1 MIQEG
6 FTFYRPHEA
15 LREYVRFYW
24 VFRSDRAV
32 SALTFPTGCPQII
45 FHKRRPLYIPEL
57 DSFQSRMTISGQ
69 VNFPSH
75 LSATGETEMIV
86 VVFKPYGLS
95 PLLNI
100 PASLFYNQEVSG
112 YDIDNTG
119 LRKIDERIS
128 ECVDDIDCIKLID
141 NWLLSRIVSLTD
153 YRTPRIKAAVNQ
165 LFTVPQ
171 TPISDL
177 AAIACLGKK
186 QFERSFRSQVGINP
200 KEYARI
206 VRFQRAL
213 ALMRS
218 GESGLGQIAYACGY
232 SDQSHFIREFRRF
245 SGLTPTT
252 LLKTTSVNSDLFS
265 NPV

>member
-24 VFRSDRAV
+24 VFRSGRAM

-45 FHKRRPLYIPEL
+45 FHRRKPLYIPES
-57 DSFQSRMTISGQ
+57 DTFQSRLTISGQ

-86 VVFKPYGLS
+86 VVFKPYGLG

-112 YDIDNTG
+112 DGIDGLG
-119 LRKIDERIS
+119 LRELDERIS
-128 ECVDDIDCIKLID
+128 GCEDVIDCIKLID
-141 NWLLSRIVSLTD
+141 NWLLSRLTKQA
-153 YRTPRIKAAVNQ
+153 YGQTQRIQAVVQRMLTAPKA
-165 LFTVPQ
+165 TVK
-171 TPISDL
+171 DL

-186 QFERSFRSQVGINP
+186 QFERSFRSLVGINP
-200 KEYARI
+200 KEYASI
-206 VRFQRAL
+206 VRFQKAL
-213 ALMRS
+213 AMMQS
-218 GESGLGQIAYACGY
+218 GESVLSQVAYASGY

-245 SGLTPTT
+245 SGQTPAT
-252 LLKTTSVNSDLFS
+252 LLKTTSIHSDLFS

>member
-6 FTFYRPHEA
+6 FTFYRPHEV

-24 VFRSDRAV
+24 VFSSDRAV
-32 SALTFPTGCPQII
+32 SALTFPTECPQII
-45 FHKRRPLYIPEL
+45 FHKRKPLYIPEL
-57 DSFQSRMTISGQ
+57 DSFQNRLTISGQ

-75 LSATGETEMIV
+75 LKAMDDTEMIV

-95 PLLNI
+95 PFLNI
-100 PASLFYNQEVSG
+100 PASLFYNQEISG
-112 YDIDNTG
+112 YDIDCIG
-119 LRKIDERIS
+119 LRELDGRIS
-128 ECVDDIDCIKLID
+128 GREDNIDCINLID
-141 NWLLSRIVSLTD
+141 NWLLSCIASHTD
-153 YRTPRIKAAVNQ
+153 YRTPRIKAAVDQ
-165 LFTVPQ
+165 IFTDPQ
-171 TPISDL
+171 TSVADL
-177 AAIACLGKK
+177 ADTACLGRK

-213 ALMRS
+213 NLMQS
-218 GESGLGQIAYACGY
+218 GESGLSQVAYASGY

-245 SGLTPTT
+245 SGQTPAT
-252 LLKTTSVNSDLFS
+252 LLKTTSIHSVLFS

>member
-24 VFRSDRAV
+24 VFRSDRRV

-45 FHKRRPLYIPEL
+45 FHRGRPLYIPEL
-57 DSFQSRMTISGQ
+57 DTFQSRLTISGQ

-75 LSATGETEMIV
+75 LSTAGDTEMVV
-86 VVFKPYGLS
+86 VVFRPYGLS

-112 YDIDNTG
+112 DDIDDIG
-119 LRKIDERIS
+119 LRELDERIS
-128 ECVDDIDCIKLID
+128 GCEDNTYCIKLID
-141 NWLLSRIVSLTD
+141 NWLLSRIVSPND

-165 LFTVPQ
+165 IFAVPQ
-171 TPISDL
+171 TPVSDL
-177 AAIACLGKK
+177 AASACLGRK
-186 QFERSFRSQVGINP
+186 QFERSFRSQVGVNP

-218 GESGLGQIAYACGY
+218 GESGLGQIAFASGY
-232 SDQSHFIREFRRF
+232 SDQSHFIREFRKF
-245 SGLTPTT
+245 SGRTPTA

-265 NPV
+265 DPV

>member
-6 FTFYRPHEA
+6 FTFYQPHEA

-24 VFRSDRAV
+24 VFRSYRTV
-32 SALTFPTGCPQII
+32 SALTFPVGCPQII
-45 FHKRRPLYIPEL
+45 FHKRKPLYIPEL
-57 DSFQSRMTISGQ
+57 NSFQSSLTISGQ

-75 LSATGETEMIV
+75 LNTTGKTEMIV

-95 PLLNI
+95 PFLNI

-112 YDIDNTG
+112 YDIDDKG
-119 LRKIDERIS
+119 LHGLDGRIS
-128 ECVDDIDCIKLID
+128 ECVDDIDSIKLID
-141 NWLLSRIVSLTD
+141 NWLLSRIVSRVD
-153 YRTPRIKAAVNQ
+153 YQTQRIKAAVNQ
-165 LFTVPQ
+165 IFTVPQ
-171 TPISDL
+171 TPVSDL
-177 AAIACLGKK
+177 AATACLGKK
-186 QFERSFRSQVGINP
+186 QFERSFRSLVGINP

-213 ALMRS
+213 ALTRS
-218 GESGLGQIAYACGY
+218 GESGLGQIAYANGY
-232 SDQSHFIREFRRF
+232 SDQSHFIREFKRF

-252 LLKTTSVNSDLFS
+252 LLKTTNANSDLFS

>member
-24 VFRSDRAV
+24 VFRSGLAI

-45 FHKRRPLYIPEL
+45 FHRRKPLYIPEL
-57 DSFQSRMTISGQ
+57 GTFQSRLTISGQ

-75 LSATGETEMIV
+75 LSAMGETEMIV
-86 VVFKPYGLS
+86 VVFKPYGLG

-112 YDIDNTG
+112 YDIDDIG
-119 LRKIDERIS
+119 LRKLDERIS
-128 ECVDDIDCIKLID
+128 GCEDSADCIKLID
-141 NWLLSRIVSLTD
+141 NWLLSRLTKQA
-153 YRTPRIKAAVNQ
+153 YGQTQRIQAVVQRMLAAPES
-165 LFTVPQ
+165 TV
-171 TPISDL
+171 TDL

-186 QFERSFRSQVGINP
+186 QFERLFRSHVGINP
-200 KEYARI
+200 KEYSRI
-206 VRFQRAL
+206 VRFQKAL
-213 ALMRS
+213 AMMQS
-218 GESGLGQIAYACGY
+218 GESVLSQVAYASGY
-232 SDQSHFIREFRRF
+232 SDQSHFIKEFRRF
-245 SGLTPTT
+245 SGQTPAT
-252 LLKTTSVNSDLFS
+252 LLKTTSIHSDLFS

>member
-45 FHKRRPLYIPEL
+45 FHKRKPLYIPEL
-57 DSFQSRMTISGQ
+57 DTFQSRLTISGQ

-75 LSATGETEMIV
+75 LSATDDTEMIV

-95 PLLNI
+95 PFLNI

-112 YDIDNTG
+112 YDIDCIG
-119 LRKIDERIS
+119 LRELDGRIS
-128 ECVDDIDCIKLID
+128 GCEDNIDCIKLID
-141 NWLLSRIVSLTD
+141 NWLLSRIISQTD
-153 YRTPRIKAAVNQ
+153 YRTPRIKAAVDQ
-165 LFTVPQ
+165 IFTAPQ
-171 TPISDL
+171 TSVADL
-177 AAIACLGKK
+177 ADAACLGRK
-186 QFERSFRSQVGINP
+186 QFERSFRSQVGVNP

-213 ALMRS
+213 ALIQAD
-218 GESGLGQIAYACGY
+218 GSGLSQIAYTSGY
-232 SDQSHFIREFRRF
+232 SDQSHFIREFRKF
-245 SGLTPTT
+245 SGQTPTE
-252 LLKTTSVNSDLFS
+252 LLRTANVHSDLFS